1 MQENIKNIKVGNNI
15 EGFYLLDTM
24 TVKSISGGRSTI
36 MLATL
41 RDETGSIGAKIWN
54 YDGPVTSNDAGN
66 VVYVEGVVGEYN
78 GALQATLSEFR
89 IASKEEFSG
98 VKGLVPSAPD
108 DATDL
113 WKVIYNA
120 KDSIQDP
127 DYKKVCCK
135 LLSLEEFREIPAG
148 KSVHHAF
155 LHGLLMHT
163 ATMAKAAMAL
173 ADIYGGFI
181 NRDLLI
187 AGVLLHDIGK
197 IKEFDLSP
205 LGLVSQYSTEGQLMG
220 HLVIGAQMVA
230 DAAKEIEMPA
240 DKALLLQHLILSH
253 HGEPEYGAAV
263 RPTCAEAFL
272 LHNIDVMDARMETY
286 REQLGQMQVGEMS
299 NVIPALDARVYRHV

>member
-24 TVKSISGGRSTI
+24 TVKTISGGRSTI

-41 RDETGSIGAKIWN
+41 RDQTGSIGGKIWN
-54 YDGPVTSNDAGN
+54 YDGPVTSSDAGN
-66 VVYVEGVVGEYN
+66 VVYVEGSVGEYN
-78 GALQATLSEFR
+78 GALQATLGEFR
-89 IASKEEFSG
+89 IASREEFSE
-98 VKGLVPSAPD
+98 VKGLVPSAPFYTGD
-108 DATDL
+108 M
-113 WKVIYNA
+113 WKIIYDA

-135 LLSLEEFREIPAG
+135 LLSQEAFREIPAA

-173 ADIYGGFI
+173 ADIYSGFI
-181 NRDLLI
+181 NRDLFI

-205 LGLVSQYSTEGQLMG
+205 LGLVSQYSVEGQLMG

-230 DAAKEIEMPA
+230 ETAKEVGMPA
-240 DKALLLQHLILSH
+240 NKVTLLQHLILSH
-253 HGEPEYGAAV
+253 HGEPELGAAV
-263 RPTCAEAFL
+263 KPVCAEAFL
-272 LHNIDVMDARMETY
+272 LNSIDSMDAHMETY
-286 REQLGQMQVGEMS
+286 REQLTKMEIGEIT
-299 NVIPALDARVYRHV
+299 NILPALGTRVYRHI